1 MLNKEG
7 NLGINLI
14 NNFRKLNMNKKLEQ
28 IVQKAINQIQSLS
41 LDKIQIIKSEFYGIY
56 SGAISAEESW
66 SNLTGKKLDKDLEE
80 AFLDLGN
87 LISIP
92 RTGALNI
99 LRDAYKEDS
108 SDDILNF
115 LKYQSEVKEEVY
127 KLIIE
132 VVGK

>member
-1 MLNKEG
+1 
-7 NLGINLI
+7 
-14 NNFRKLNMNKKLEQ
+14 MNKKLEQ
-28 IVQKAINQIQSLS
+28 IVQKAIDQIQSLS
-41 LDKIQIIKSEFYGIY
+41 LDKVQVIKSELYGIY
-56 SGAISAEESW
+56 SGAISADESW
-66 SNLTGKKLDKDLEE
+66 SNLTGKNFDKDIED

-108 SDDILNF
+108 GGGMLSF

-127 KLIIE
+127 KSILEIDE
-132 VVGK
+132 K